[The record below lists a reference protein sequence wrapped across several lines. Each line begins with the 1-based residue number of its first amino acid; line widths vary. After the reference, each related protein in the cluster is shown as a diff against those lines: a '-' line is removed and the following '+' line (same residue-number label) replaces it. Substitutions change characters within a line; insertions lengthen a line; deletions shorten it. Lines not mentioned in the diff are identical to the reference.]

1 MHQLKQLPA
10 RKLSKEGP
18 RQDDWYDD
26 NDYDGDDGD
35 GGDDDNDNANGNFP
49 LRFVCGDQPGLLC
62 LWDIWSVFLLLSS
75 FHRSLYF
82 GWKVPFFW

>member
-10 RKLSKEGP
+10 RKLSEEGP

-26 NDYDGDDGD
+26 NDYDDDDGD
-35 GGDDDNDNANGNFP
+35 DGDDDNDNANGNFP

-62 LWDIWSVFLLLSS
+62 L
-75 FHRSLYF
+75 
-82 GWKVPFFW
+82 